1 MANKSNKPQLND
13 TVNARANRTRKR
25 LLSLIF
31 MLGIGSFI
39 ASCGKDGADG
49 ATGAQGPA
57 GDTIIINNEAES
69 IALTID
75 SVSTTSEFTVHFNV
89 VDQDD
94 MPFTGLGASEVR
106 FTLAKLVPGTSGDSD
121 SWQSYINRVEQPGG
135 AGPGTEAKLQATAE
149 RNGSFVNHQDGSYSY
164 TFSTPILSVTDPVV
178 VEYEPNLVHRVAI
191 QIGGEFAPLNASYTF
206 VPATGATEGL
216 NQHKLVTTET
226 CNNCHGELALHG
238 GGRVEMDYCVTC
250 HNPGTA
256 DAQSGETVDFK
267 VMIHKIHR
275 GSALPSVEAGND
287 YIIWGFRNSEH
298 DYSDVHYPQSINN
311 CSKCHDDENSQT
323 PQAANWYLRP
333 TLEACGSCHDDID
346 FSAGV
351 AGGHEGGVVTDN
363 SECTTCHAPDRVAGS
378 VQESHA
384 LPALAAAEKFQFN
397 ILSVTQSGPGE
408 FPVIQFSITDPTNA
422 DTPYSL
428 AGNHWNGSGGNS
440 RLQVLLA
447 WNTQDYANNEAGRA
461 PATAASVNALNATD
475 NGDGS
480 YTVTSTIAI
489 PASMTGSGAVALEG
503 RAAADLDGDGSFTD
517 RIPITGAVSYFA
529 ITDTSPEPRRDVVE
543 TSKCQ
548 NCHGVRDGLAFHGG
562 NRTDNV
568 QLCVMCHNPNNTD
581 LAMRPTDPDGTDNET
596 NAAAADGMEEQTID
610 FKQLIHAIHGADKRE
625 QSFVVYGFRNS
636 VHDYSDAHFPNDSA
650 NCLACHNAASLSLP
664 LKSYLLGST
673 IDSQA
678 TVNTSSPFGSSD
690 LVPAMAATDHSDDE
704 NISPTAAACTSCH
717 DSSLAQNHMMQNG
730 AAFNA
735 LQGELDSDVFVETCA
750 VCHGPGRS
758 ADIEQVHRLKE
769 PQ

>member
-1 MANKSNKPQLND
+1 MANKIKNISFIDSASALVHA
-13 TVNARANRTRKR
+13 THRR
-25 LLSLIF
+25 LKSLLLMLGLSL
-31 MLGIGSFI
+31 LLIG
-39 ASCGKDGADG
+39 CGKDGTDG
-49 ATGAQGPA
+49 APGAQGPA
-57 GDTIIINNEAES
+57 GETIIINNEAES

-75 SVSTTSEFTVHFNV
+75 SVSTSPDFTVHFSV

-106 FTLAKLVPGTSGDSD
+106 FTLAKLVPGTSGDAD
-121 SWQSYINRVEQPGG
+121 HWQSYINRIEQPGG
-135 AGPGTEAKLQATAE
+135 VGPGTEAKLQATAE
-149 RNGSFVNHQDGSYSY
+149 RNGTFVNHQNGSYSY
-164 TFSTPILSVTDPVV
+164 TFSTPIFSVTDPVTID
-178 VEYEPNLVHRVAI
+178 YQPDLVHRVAL
-191 QIGGEFAPLNASYTF
+191 QLGGEFAPLNASYTF
-206 VPATGATEGL
+206 IPATGATEGL
-216 NQHKLVTTET
+216 NQRKLVTTET
-226 CNNCHGELALHG
+226 CNTCHGELALHG
-238 GGRVEMDYCVTC
+238 GGRVEVDYCVTC

-275 GSALPSVEAGND
+275 GSDLPSVEAGND

-298 DYSDVHYPQSINN
+298 NYSKVHYPQSINN
-311 CSKCHDDENSQT
+311 CSKCHDDQNSST
-323 PQAANWYLRP
+323 PQAANWFERP

-384 LPALAAAEKFQFN
+384 LPALAEAEKFQFN
-397 ILSVTQSGPGE
+397 ILSVSQSAPGE
-408 FPVIQFSITDPTNA
+408 FPVVQFSITDPTNGDA
-422 DTPYSL
+422 PYSL
-428 AGNHWNGSGGNS
+428 AGLNWNGSGGNS
-440 RLQVLLA
+440 RLNVLLA
-447 WNTQDYANNEAGRA
+447 WNTLDYANNEAGRA
-461 PATAASVNALNATD
+461 PATAASFNALNATD

-489 PASMTGSGAVALEG
+489 PPSMTGSGAVALEG
-503 RAAADLDGDGSFTD
+503 RAAGDLDGDGSYTD

-529 ITDTSPEPRRDVVE
+529 ITDSSPEPRREVVDS
-543 TSKCQ
+543 SKCQ
-548 NCHGVRDGLAFHGG
+548 NCHGERDGLSFHGG
-562 NRTDNV
+562 SRTDNV

-581 LAMRPTDPDGTDNET
+581 LAMRPTDPDATDNES
-596 NAAAADGMEEQTID
+596 NSAAADGLEERTID
-610 FKQLIHAIHGADKRE
+610 FKQLIHAIHGANKKE
-625 QSFVVYGFRNS
+625 QPFVVYGFRNS

-704 NISPTAAACTSCH
+704 NISPTAAACASCH
-717 DSSLAQNHMMQNG
+717 DSSLAQSHMMQNG

-735 LQGELDSDVFVETCA
+735 LQGELDAGVFVETCA